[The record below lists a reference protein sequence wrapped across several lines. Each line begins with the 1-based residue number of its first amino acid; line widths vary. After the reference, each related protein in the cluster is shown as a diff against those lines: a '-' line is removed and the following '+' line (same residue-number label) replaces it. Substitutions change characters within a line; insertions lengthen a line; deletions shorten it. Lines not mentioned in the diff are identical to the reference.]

1 LEKPR
6 YIPPAAQF
14 ERQRGTDLRQPPAS
28 LMSQNQKTST
38 VSHFCDKQILAKTG
52 TLELEIKVDTNKK
65 LTPKLKGI
73 KKKLTQKLIQK
84 LKGKKKVSKRLFLNQ
99 LVWISQLLNQ
109 LFSSHEQLLCQL

>member
-73 KKKLTQKLIQK
+73 KKVDTKVDSKVERQKNDS
-84 LKGKKKVSKRLFLNQ
+84 KKLFLNQ

>member
-1 LEKPR
+1 MPDIFTRHTLEKPR
-6 YIPPAAQF
+6 YIPPAAQI

-73 KKKLTQKLIQK
+73 KKKVDTKVDSKVERQKKMIQK
-84 LKGKKKVSKRLFLNQ
+84 SCF
-99 LVWISQLLNQ
+99 
-109 LFSSHEQLLCQL
+109 